1 MSKRATLVLAVVVL
15 ALLAYILK
23 FERSSLTSRELDQRE
38 GKVLTAFV
46 RDKVERIEIQRKGRS
61 VVLER
66 KANGEGGFNAWRIMQ
81 PWQGEA
87 DESEVDHVLGEL
99 EWLDARRKLEGI
111 SDKDRV
117 QFGLD
122 KPRYRIAFTAGGQ
135 TQRLALGLNDV
146 HGEGVYASV
155 DEQGAAYVVPKTL
168 LEALDHEPGH
178 YRSKEFLG
186 DMVTAWGRKLSIT
199 SAGARSELEKKD
211 GRWWVLEAGTTYAD
225 SKGVEQ
231 LLRALDD
238 LRAVRFLE
246 GAEAQAANAD
256 LTKPARIVEL
266 RIVPDEGREDKKPS
280 LVELRI
286 GGMCQGHEGE
296 SYASSAPGATPVC
309 VKDDELKVFAK
320 DAAELR
326 QAQAIGAAPSEIE
339 SFELSAGASKVS
351 LKREGE
357 AWKAA
362 AGPAPDRQAV
372 EQWLEDLGTERALAF
387 VAVAPFEE
395 RTRLTVHSA
404 DDKAM
409 SIALG
414 SPMPDG
420 SVLARR
426 DQEPTLI
433 RYRAALFDLLTPS
446 PRRFA
451 SLQLW
456 THQPSEVQ
464 GFQAQSGPMQRRLVL
479 VEGAWRTAAK
489 ATEVPDSLRV
499 RELLRELVR
508 LRALSFVAERART
521 EHALASPSAALT
533 LELTPAADGKP
544 RTLKLELGA
553 ATLRGSFARMA
564 DGAVYDVP
572 REVTALVTE
581 LAGGARA
588 LAPAETAVPADEGA
602 ALDEHADEG
611 DHDDHDH
618 P

>member
-46 RDKVERIEIQRKGRS
+46 REKVERLEIQRKGRK

-66 KANGEGGFNAWRIMQ
+66 KSNGEGGFKSWRIME

-99 EWLDARRKLEGI
+99 EWLDARRRLDDI
-111 SDKDRV
+111 SEKDRA

-135 TQRLALGLNDV
+135 TQRLSLGQNDV

-155 DEQGAAYVVPKTL
+155 DDKPAAYVVPKTL
-168 LEALDHEPGH
+168 LEALDHEPGQ

-186 DMVTAWGRKLSIT
+186 EMVTAWGRKLSIE

-211 GRWWVLEAGTTYAD
+211 GRWWVLGESNTYAD
-225 SKGVEQ
+225 GKGVEE

-246 GAEAQAANAD
+246 GAEAKAASESLA
-256 LTKPARIVEL
+256 KPARLVQL
-266 RIVPDEGREDKKPS
+266 RIVPDEVREDQKPS

-286 GGMCQGHEGE
+286 GAACPAHEGE
-296 SYASSAPGATPVC
+296 SYASSGTSGTPVC
-309 VKDDELKVFAK
+309 VKDEDLKVFAK
-320 DAAELR
+320 ASPELR
-326 QAQAIGAAPSEIE
+326 QAQAIGATPSEVE
-339 SFELSAGASKVS
+339 SFELSAGTTKLS

-357 AWKAA
+357 AWKAD
-362 AGPAPDRQAV
+362 GQAPDREAV

-387 VAVAPFEE
+387 VPVVPFEE
-395 RTRLTVHSA
+395 RARLTVHLA
-404 DDKAM
+404 DDKTLA
-409 SIALG
+409 IVLG
-414 SPMPDG
+414 APAPDG

-426 DQEPTLI
+426 DQEPTLV

-464 GFQAQSGPMQRRLVL
+464 AFSAVTGALQRKLVL
-479 VEGAWRTAAK
+479 ADGAWRPAAK
-489 ATEVPDSLRV
+489 APEVPDSLRV

-508 LRALSFVAERART
+508 LRALSFVAERARV
-521 EHALASPSAALT
+521 EHGFGTPSGSLS
-533 LELTPAADGKP
+533 LELTPAADAKA
-544 RTLKLELGA
+544 RTLRLDLGA
-553 ATLRGSFARMA
+553 ATLRGAYARLA
-564 DGAVYDVP
+564 EGAVYDVP
-572 REVTALVTE
+572 REVVALITE
-581 LAGGARA
+581 LSGGAK
-588 LAPAETAVPADEGA
+588 APAPAPTATEAGEEA